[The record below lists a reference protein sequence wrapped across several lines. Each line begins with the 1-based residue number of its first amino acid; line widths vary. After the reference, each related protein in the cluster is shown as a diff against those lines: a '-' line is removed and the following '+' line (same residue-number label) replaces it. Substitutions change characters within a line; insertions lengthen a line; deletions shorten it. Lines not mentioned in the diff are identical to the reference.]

1 MKLGYLPPM
10 TKGFTTDPNYVIP
23 LVEMLEEVGIESV
36 WAVEHVIMAE
46 NYEPLYPYSADGMA
60 PTAPDTLMP
69 DPLEWLAFVA
79 ARTQTIRL
87 ANPAPYSDPPALVR
101 SSLWRCRSACRALVD
116 PCLPSAP
123 RAYP

>member
-10 TKGFTTDPNYVIP
+10 TKGYTTDPNYVIP

-79 ARTQTIRL
+79 ARTQKIRL
-87 ANPAPYSDPPALVR
+87 ATSVVIASQHNSVVLA
-101 SSLWRCRSACRALVD
+101 
-116 PCLPSAP
+116 
-123 RAYP
+123 